1 MVIFCLFVF
10 WPILSLVNEK
20 KETLENHG
28 MLVKGHKKQREK
40 HSSVKK
46 KSENVQTIDLISWH
60 VIQAKFPLK
69 LVLFLPEK
77 CVLKLTELSS

>member
-1 MVIFCLFVF
+1 M
-10 WPILSLVNEK
+10 K

-46 KSENVQTIDLISWH
+46 KKKSENVQTIDLISWH
-60 VIQAKFPLK
+60 VI
-69 LVLFLPEK
+69 
-77 CVLKLTELSS
+77 